1 MTKFVVACLSVTAV
15 AIVAVVAMVVVSGP
29 ENPPRFTTISSAIEQ
44 GAEVLDADE
53 NGAVTMTANGT
64 VRGFSRNG
72 EQLWERKFDRYE
84 PNKRVLLEARATCTV
99 ECPAALLELPTGYEG
114 VGGADPAGAM
124 SRALSNDDMRLL
136 AAASPNELFARAPAN
151 NGSTLR
157 TILANDL
164 AQPTAPTVKNVG
176 VLGPGYVGIAAG
188 GGRGVVGSL
197 TTDPDDKPARIQAIE
212 DEAGNWRP
220 VGPAIPDIE
229 SANACISADGERI
242 AVVSDRLRVGEFG
255 EELNQ
260 TFGPAI
266 TRGTCSIDD
275 EGVSAVML
283 PRDPLNGL
291 IAARYDFKG
300 RELWNREL
308 GPVRVINDSD
318 AKNFVVRSEPTQ
330 MTYVYDVVE
339 GRRLFD
345 NELPPNLFASDDGS
359 LVTAD
364 RSGEPTWVSVRS
376 P

>member
-1 MTKFVVACLSVTAV
+1 MTRFVVVCLCVTAV
-15 AIVAVVAMVVVSGP
+15 AMIAVVAMVVVAGP
-29 ENPPRFTTISSAIEQ
+29 ERPPRFTTISSAIEQ

-53 NGAVTMTANGT
+53 NGAVTMTANGRI
-64 VRGFSRNG
+64 RGFTRNG

-136 AAASPNELFARAPAN
+136 AASAPNELFARAPAN

-157 TILANDL
+157 TVFANDL
-164 AQPTAPTVKNVG
+164 AQPTSPTVKNVG

-188 GGRGVVGSL
+188 GGHGVVGSL
-197 TTDPDDKPARIQAIE
+197 ISDPDDKPARIQAIE
-212 DEAGNWRP
+212 GEAGSWKP

-255 EELNQ
+255 ERLDQ

-266 TRGTCSIDD
+266 SRGTCTIDD

-283 PRDPLNGL
+283 PRDPANGL

-308 GPVRVINDSD
+308 GPVRVISDSD
-318 AKNFVVRSEPTQ
+318 AKNFVVRNEPT
-330 MTYVYDVVE
+330 T
-339 GRRLFD
+339 
-345 NELPPNLFASDDGS
+345 
-359 LVTAD
+359 
-364 RSGEPTWVSVRS
+364 
-376 P
+376 